1 MDTVLLFKTS
11 LCPVRVFLSCCTS
24 PGSNRQYKDSTM
36 RKIITVALLSLTVS
50 VSAGAAAEKSSG
62 NIVYRWVDENGSVH
76 YSPTKPWGVKYE
88 SVNTNYSAQQREMI
102 DESNKAK
109 ETHDRLMNKD
119 QIKNEEEKAWKDR
132 QERLQLCI
140 DTTFDKMS
148 YQKRRIEDDSV
159 KQKLDCEY
167 TFSRAK
173 QKSKYDDCILKIE
186 SERIEKVSQLEQ
198 SINQCI
204 DADTPKK
211 MIQEVMEKHRE
222 NEERKNAIANGQQ
235 EK

>member
-1 MDTVLLFKTS
+1 
-11 LCPVRVFLSCCTS
+11 
-24 PGSNRQYKDSTM
+24 M
-36 RKIITVALLSLTVS
+36 RRIITAALLSAMLSLTVQ
-50 VSAGAAAEKSSG
+50 AANKTSG
-62 NIVYRWVDENGSVH
+62 SNSNIVYRWVDENGSVH
-76 YSPTKPWGVKYE
+76 YSPTKPWGVNFE
-88 SVNTNYSAQQREMI
+88 SVNTNYSAHQREMI

-109 ETHDRLMNKD
+109 ETHDRLMNKE
-119 QIKNEEEKAWKDR
+119 QQKNDEEKAYKEK

-173 QKSKYDDCILKIE
+173 QKSKYDECILKIE

-222 NEERKNAIANGQQ
+222 HEEMKNAQAGGQQ
-235 EK
+235 K